1 MTEIGLVAL
10 AWTLNVDVV
19 RLAGSIMPKS
29 LVSSVS
35 DVTCSPPSSTVAL
48 SVKWTVRVVV
58 GVVAWAISG

>member
-1 MTEIGLVAL
+1 MTGIGLVAL

-35 DVTCSPPSSTVAL
+35 DVTCSPPAFGE
-48 SVKWTVRVVV
+48 K
-58 GVVAWAISG
+58 SGGRLMGPFRPITPCQKKQ